1 MVMNEKGKSAAQRDA
16 NSNMASASA
25 IKIALLVELFDA
37 FGDQLD
43 KPAPLDALMASDS
56 PTVVHFSSKQQQEI
70 QEGLKGKSYR
80 SVGKIMMGTES
91 ATNLVYN
98 AAANMAIGLLGGPA
112 EATRRIHQRS
122 NLLDGIVLRRYM
134 LARRDDP
141 GENEVTAASLC
152 QLWKWIAVRQ
162 VPGLDAEKLKA
173 IEGATLQGRTRF
185 GVRGQHL
192 YKDGSLDSYPLTR
205 TYAGAVR
212 IGKNE
217 FAYAILLEQPK
228 PTGKAAADEVE
239 KFDAF
244 SLRVANA
251 VLGGRYQ

>member
-1 MVMNEKGKSAAQRDA
+1 MVMNEKGKPAAQRDA

-141 GENEVTAASLC
+141 GKTRLPPHRYASS
-152 QLWKWIAVRQ
+152 
-162 VPGLDAEKLKA
+162 GN
-173 IEGATLQGRTRF
+173 
-185 GVRGQHL
+185 
-192 YKDGSLDSYPLTR
+192 GSPFVKSP
-205 TYAGAVR
+205 V
-212 IGKNE
+212 
-217 FAYAILLEQPK
+217 
-228 PTGKAAADEVE
+228 
-239 KFDAF
+239 
-244 SLRVANA
+244 
-251 VLGGRYQ
+251 